1 MRGRPLPQM
10 TPARP
15 GDTVRPFVCS
25 RGTWSKMGKWSV
37 AIPIP
42 IFVPSFSGNT
52 SPVATSPDVPSGT
65 KRRGSRAYT
74 RLCRNARSRHG
85 RIR

>member
-37 AIPIP
+37 AIPDP
-42 IFVPSFSGNT
+42 N
-52 SPVATSPDVPSGT
+52 
-65 KRRGSRAYT
+65 
-74 RLCRNARSRHG
+74 
-85 RIR
+85 IRTQLQREYEPGGYES